1 VADYDRRLFTNADHA
16 DRYEQVQREAD
27 RIRGQR
33 DSGYESPLRRFWKR
47 VTGRGTTVD
56 DG

>member
-16 DRYEQVQREAD
+16 DKYEQVQREAD